1 MGSRLPRDRAA
12 AAKGPRGP
20 GRPESHEP
28 PRPCNVLPMIH
39 ALLLSLAA
47 GTTAPAPTFDELFTG
62 QTLRFDYV
70 HVGTADEEHVA
81 PEDVR
86 LEGPWPGS
94 RTRLVDDTN
103 LGKYLFEV
111 VDRATNR
118 TIYSR
123 GFSSIYGEWET
134 TGEAKRQWGT
144 FHESARFPE
153 PRGTVQL
160 VLKKRGAD
168 GAFREVFSRE
178 LDPTSR
184 FVDRSPVPARG
195 SVLTVMENGPAAAK
209 VDLLILA
216 SGYTAEQR
224 GKFEADVERSVDA
237 LFGTEPFASR
247 RQDFNVRAI
256 HVPSPE
262 AGISNPRKGVWHD
275 DPLGLSFN
283 AFDSD
288 RYVLTYDNQA
298 VRDAAAQA
306 PYDTLVMLFN
316 DRKYGGGGIYGLWS
330 TTAAD
335 SSEAPYLFVHEFG
348 HSFAGLA
355 DEYYSSQVSYE
366 EFQAPGVEPWE
377 PNATALL
384 DPSNLKWGDLVEEGT
399 PIPTPWN
406 QEAYD
411 AVDVAYQKK
420 RSALRERK
428 AAEEEAEALFDEV
441 REATRP
447 MLEGEAWGGRV
458 GAFEGAMYQAR
469 GLYRPEVDCIMF
481 TRNPT
486 WFCRVCRRGIERVID
501 LYSR

>member
-1 MGSRLPRDRAA
+1 MITPLLALAPLVFAA
-12 AAKGPRGP
+12 PFNQPVSHPVSHPVNQAGP
-20 GRPESHEP
+20 G
-28 PRPCNVLPMIH
+28 
-39 ALLLSLAA
+39 
-47 GTTAPAPTFDELFTG
+47 FDDLFTG
-62 QTLRFDYV
+62 ATLRFDYV
-70 HVGTADEEHVA
+70 HAGTHDEEHIA

-118 TIYSR
+118 AIYSR

-134 TGEAKRQWGT
+134 TGEARRAWGS

-153 PRGTVQL
+153 PQGVVQL
-160 VLKKRGAD
+160 VLKKRGDD
-168 GAFREVFSRE
+168 GAFREIFSRE
-178 LDPTSR
+178 LDPQSR
-184 FVDRSPVPARG
+184 FVDRSALAPRG
-195 SVLTVMENGPAAAK
+195 TVLVQFENGPPSEK
-209 VDLLILA
+209 VDLLVLS

-224 GKFEADVERSVDA
+224 EKFEVDLQRVLIA

-247 RQDFNVRAI
+247 KDDFNVRGI

-262 AGISNPRKGVWHD
+262 AGISNPRKDVWRD

-298 VRDAAAQA
+298 VRDVAAQA
-306 PYDTLVMLFN
+306 PYDTMVMLFN

-335 SSEAPYLFVHEFG
+335 SSEAAYLFVHEFG

-366 EFQAPGVEPWE
+366 EFQPAGVEPWE
-377 PNATALL
+377 PNVTILS
-384 DPSNLKWGDLVEEGT
+384 DPETLKWRSMMEPGT
-399 PIPTPWN
+399 PLPTPWD
-406 QEAYD
+406 QAAYD
-411 AVDVAYQKK
+411 KIDVAYQKT
-420 RSALRERK
+420 RAELRARK
-428 AAEEEAEALFDEV
+428 ASESEAEALFDQV
-441 REATRP
+441 RAATRP
-447 MLEGEAWGGRV
+447 MLEGQQHFGEI
-458 GAFEGAMYQAR
+458 GAFEGAMYKAK
-469 GLYRPEVDCIMF
+469 GFYRSEVDCIMF

-486 WFCRVCRRGIERVID
+486 WYCRVCRAGIERVID